1 MIDFI
6 RFKHKKRS
14 SNTINITIV
23 KKQKKKKRNVHRFVT
38 RYQKVQEPFFPC
50 LKISSNSILKIER
63 ETRDIFVTNSIQS
76 SLYLEPFITETQ
88 VYPTFHLN
96 LQPCARNF
104 IIHVRSNIKIQYAN
118 AWDSLRIVIAISSF
132 LLGSL
137 SSFVRSSSLGV
148 LCYRT
153 TLLIHRAGYFK
164 ISYFSRS

>member
-1 MIDFI
+1 MYIASL
-6 RFKHKKRS
+6 HATKKYKNPS
-14 SNTINITIV
+14 
-23 KKQKKKKRNVHRFVT
+23 
-38 RYQKVQEPFFPC
+38 FPAY
-50 LKISSNSILKIER
+50 KISSISILKIER

-76 SLYLEPFITETQ
+76 SLYLEPCITETQ

-96 LQPCARNF
+96 LQLF
-104 IIHVRSNIKIQYAN
+104 ILNLHNSRLFEYKNQYAN

-132 LLGSL
+132 LLGSQ